1 MTLRG
6 AIADTD
12 RKEALVLD
20 ALGAL
25 QAEVDDLGGFKG
37 KLVEVG
43 YDAVCKLRPN
53 FIRSNVEHV
62 LPAFVEVIDP
72 HLATARSSV
81 GVDRYFSDEAD
92 EIADDLL
99 EITDARAEKAHHA
112 IAKGIYSKMR
122 GIAKNYVS
130 NATPRL
136 GALADKHG

>member
-1 MTLRG
+1 MTLSA
-6 AIADTD
+6 AIADPD
-12 RKEALVLD
+12 RKEALITG

-25 QAEVDDLGGFKG
+25 DAEIEDLGGFKG

-53 FIRSNVEHV
+53 FIRSNVEHM

-72 HLATARSSV
+72 HLASARSSAS
-81 GVDRYFSDEAD
+81 VDRYFADNAD

-99 EITDARAEKAHHA
+99 EITDARAERAHNA

-122 GIAKNYVS
+122 GIAKKYVS

>member
-1 MTLRG
+1 MTLSA
-6 AIADTD
+6 AIADPD

-20 ALGAL
+20 ALDAL
-25 QAEVDDLGGFKG
+25 EAEVDGLGGFKG

-43 YDAVCKLRPN
+43 YDAVGKLRPN
-53 FIRSNVEHV
+53 FIRSNVEHM

-81 GVDRYFSDEAD
+81 GVDRYFSDKAD

-99 EITDARAEKAHHA
+99 KITDARAEKAHNV

-122 GIAKNYVS
+122 GIAKKYVS

-136 GALADKHG
+136 GALANKHG